1 MSKPKIILLHGW
13 LFNSNV
19 WSSFREKLENDFIS
33 YTPDLP
39 GYGNNK
45 SLLTNDSY
53 LDNFISN
60 LNSKC
65 IIVGWSY
72 GGLLALKRMSL
83 NKNIQK
89 TILINSYFPA
99 QNQFI
104 NSSSIDQLINN
115 LNHNRDRTIKNFVY
129 ECCRSSLESSTD
141 KKNLNEIARICGYPS
156 NKTLINNLEEMKIIY
171 SKINFSNIDSNNVC
185 ILKGDN
191 DHFGNHNTYQFMNN
205 IITIKNMGH
214 LPFYSSSENVIN
226 QIKYFIKGK

>member
-83 NKNIQK
+83 NK
-89 TILINSYFPA
+89 
-99 QNQFI
+99 
-104 NSSSIDQLINN
+104 SIY
-115 LNHNRDRTIKNFVY
+115 KF
-129 ECCRSSLESSTD
+129 
-141 KKNLNEIARICGYPS
+141 
-156 NKTLINNLEEMKIIY
+156 
-171 SKINFSNIDSNNVC
+171 F
-185 ILKGDN
+185 
-191 DHFGNHNTYQFMNN
+191 
-205 IITIKNMGH
+205 
-214 LPFYSSSENVIN
+214 
-226 QIKYFIKGK
+226 KY